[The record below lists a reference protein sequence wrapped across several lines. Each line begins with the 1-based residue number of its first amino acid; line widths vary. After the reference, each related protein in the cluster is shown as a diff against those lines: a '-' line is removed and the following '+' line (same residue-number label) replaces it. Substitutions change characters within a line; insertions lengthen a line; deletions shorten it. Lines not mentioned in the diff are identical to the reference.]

1 MESQNVVGKA
11 GVVGWQE
18 TGRGQVEVYYLY
30 LIPFCTKRC
39 MGHLGHQLLALR
51 KGRKKNIQWE
61 RKGRD
66 GMRWDTGD
74 NRALTPP
81 RQQRPSQAHLSLSPC
96 SRISI
101 CGGNDPASGPCG
113 HGTSRLIKMK
123 WAADPMVP
131 FRRAEHWP
139 PDLYLIDQPV
149 QEGKKDPLLQ
159 RGLFPLH
166 CSISDRRSLWK
177 MRNSFENHFL
187 KPSWAKYCIKLR
199 CTGKCG

>member
-1 MESQNVVGKA
+1 
-11 GVVGWQE
+11 
-18 TGRGQVEVYYLY
+18 
-30 LIPFCTKRC
+30 
-39 MGHLGHQLLALR
+39 
-51 KGRKKNIQWE
+51 
-61 RKGRD
+61 
-66 GMRWDTGD
+66 
-74 NRALTPP
+74 
-81 RQQRPSQAHLSLSPC
+81 
-96 SRISI
+96 
-101 CGGNDPASGPCG
+101 
-113 HGTSRLIKMK
+113 MK

-177 MRNSFENHFL
+177 MKNSFENPFL

-199 CTGKCG
+199 CTGKCGKCRLFFYTCIHQAWENQCSYCIKYFNGSFDYKNALFFSHLIMNLIYFWESSQMFDLQHPNSTFSHI

>member
-1 MESQNVVGKA
+1 
-11 GVVGWQE
+11 
-18 TGRGQVEVYYLY
+18 
-30 LIPFCTKRC
+30 
-39 MGHLGHQLLALR
+39 
-51 KGRKKNIQWE
+51 
-61 RKGRD
+61 
-66 GMRWDTGD
+66 MRWDTG
-74 NRALTPP
+74 NNGALTPP
-81 RQQRPSQAHLSLSPC
+81 HQQRPSPALLSLSPC

-113 HGTSRLIKMK
+113 QGTSRLIKMK

-177 MRNSFENHFL
+177 MKNSFENPFL

-199 CTGKCG
+199 CTGKCGKCRLFVYTCIHQAWENQC